1 MSLVTLAANRC
12 HYCEAKIMISLWICF
27 SCDIEKYNIADI
39 NDALCACVNKVTWW
53 ISKGTKTNTV
63 WVGNERKIC

>member
-1 MSLVTLAANRC
+1 M
-12 HYCEAKIMISLWICF
+12 
-27 SCDIEKYNIADI
+27 EKYNIADI
-39 NDALCACVNKVTWW
+39 NGALRACVKKVTWW